1 MKRTFYIFFIVVVAL
16 SFVSCG
22 LKVPSKAPEKVS
34 VKYTKYLEFP
44 ITTFDF
50 KMNSFIDSLLD
61 QSTLSPL
68 NIVKSDPVRLTYA
81 TEVVYSPETVLAG
94 VEQQL
99 RDQLAQFG
107 QGFSFSLD
115 TSQFLSQLS
124 GQIELP
130 SLNLQSQD
138 TEIDITTVDI
148 PDMTLVNNQS
158 IVIPANGSIEVG
170 NILSSVLPFD
180 EGNFKEA
187 KIELTFSGTGGSLS
201 IFIDGSQKQIGQ
213 KIALFIKKNST
224 VTIKNNS
231 SSVANGTVTLKLT
244 NLKLNY
250 FKNLDLSEANS
261 NGVLEYTIP
270 DVNVSLVSGSSNWY
284 AKLAGNIKQQI
295 VINGFSGNLSQNITI
310 KSGSVTLG
318 SGSSTT
324 NTLQVPLNETYFKVG
339 DGIQVSGKLTL
350 SGKISADF
358 RNTKPKVTVTP
369 QVTLKAI
376 KDYEIKFSVPR
387 PSNVTELSF
396 KSSSGYMEVNFTG
409 LETIQAT
416 TTFGSNT
423 ESGSLVKVKFAGV
436 SLTSTSDVKIVLE
449 ANVTGS
455 TISYQAFLPDGQDII
470 IETAKVSG
478 DALKGNAISINYA
491 IPSDVK
497 DLVNSL
503 DATAVINIKYN
514 IKGIDGLKLDIASN
528 FFDEGIGQ
536 VPFGDTAGVNQ
547 THSIMANNK
556 SINFSTFNAFT
567 FEATPSVSGDII
579 TLSNVN
585 LKNGAYAKFQPELA
599 TFEIDNVSLKGQ
611 SYDLGSLTSVDFSQ
625 VFSGDSAFLK
635 DFDYNI
641 SAPISLD
648 IENATIPA
656 TVTITVTDQK
666 YTVTPGNPVNIGEKI
681 EELLKQSGS
690 MDVSAKVE
698 TGAGILSKNSVIRFA
713 LNLDVPFNVEAT
725 PSDVV
730 LTQGDLP
737 DDLSVLNDLAS
748 IIDKASLKF
757 KGWKNTTGLA
767 ASIVLE
773 KSNGDEILSGDI
785 STANPSIILT
795 SEQIRSIATG
805 GVKYKILVPKDQSV
819 SLNYNGAINAIPYIA
834 VELKVAT
841 EVKLGNGN

>member
-22 LKVPSKAPEKVS
+22 LRVPSKAPEKVS

-61 QSTLSPL
+61 QLTLSPL

-115 TSQFLSQLS
+115 TSQFLGQLS

-130 SLNLQSQD
+130 SFNLQSQD

-148 PDMTLVNNQS
+148 PDMTLVDNQS

-187 KIELTFSGTGGSLS
+187 KIELTFIGTGGPLS
-201 IFIDGSQKQIGQ
+201 IFIDGVQKQTGQ

-244 NLKLNY
+244 GLKLNY
-250 FKNLDLSEANS
+250 FKNLDLSKVNS

-270 DVNVSLVSGSSNWY
+270 DVNISLVSDGNWY
-284 AKLAGNIKQQI
+284 TKLSGKIKQKI
-295 VINGFSGNLSQNITI
+295 TIAGFFGNLTQQLAIR
-310 KSGSVTLG
+310 SGGISLGNNSTNSDTLE
-318 SGSSTT
+318 
-324 NTLQVPLNETYFKVG
+324 VPLLETYFKVG

-436 SLTSTSDVKIVLE
+436 SLPSDVDIILE
-449 ANVTGS
+449 ATVTGS

-528 FFDEGIGQ
+528 FFDEGIEQ
-536 VPFGDTAGVNQ
+536 VAFGDTAGATQ
-547 THSIMANNK
+547 TKVIKAENK
-556 SINFSTFNAFT
+556 RIDFSSFNAFT

-681 EELLKQSGS
+681 EELLKQGEP
-690 MDVSAKVE
+690 MDVSAKIE
-698 TGAGILSKNSVIRFA
+698 TGTGILSKNSVIKFA

-767 ASIVLE
+767 AEIILE
-773 KSNGDEILSGDI
+773 KSNGDKILSGDI
-785 STANPSIILT
+785 STANPSIVLT

>member
-22 LKVPSKAPEKVS
+22 LRVPSKAPEKVS

-130 SLNLQSQD
+130 SLNSQSQD
-138 TEIDITTVDI
+138 TEVDITTVDI
-148 PDMTLVNNQS
+148 PDMTLVDNQS

-170 NILSSVLPFD
+170 NILSGVLPFD

-231 SSVANGTVTLKLT
+231 SSIANGTVTLKLT

-250 FKNLDLSEANS
+250 FKNLDLSKVNS

-270 DVNVSLVSGSSNWY
+270 DVNVPLVSDSSNWY

-358 RNTKPKVTVTP
+358 RTTKPKVTVTP

-436 SLTSTSDVKIVLE
+436 SLPSDVKIMLE
-449 ANVTGS
+449 ATVTGS
-455 TISYQAFLPDGQDII
+455 TISYQAVLPDGQDII

-478 DALKGNAISINYA
+478 DALKGNAISINYQ

-497 DLVNSL
+497 DLVDSL

-514 IKGIDGLKLDIASN
+514 IKGINGLKLDIASN

-567 FEATPSVSGDII
+567 FEATPSVSGDI
-579 TLSNVN
+579 TLSDVN

-611 SYDLGSLTSVDFSQ
+611 SYDLGSLTSIDFSQ

-648 IENATIPA
+648 IENAIIPA
-656 TVTITVTDQK
+656 TVTITITDQK
-666 YTVTPGNPVNIGEKI
+666 YTVTHGNPVDIGERI

-690 MDVSAKVE
+690 MDVSAKIE
-698 TGAGILSKNSVIRFA
+698 TGTGILSKNSVIKFA

-737 DDLSVLNDLAS
+737 GDLSVLNDLAN

-757 KGWKNTTGLA
+757 NSWKNTTGLA
-767 ASIVLE
+767 AEIVLE
-773 KSNGDEILSGDI
+773 KSNGDKMLSGDI
-785 STANPSIILT
+785 ATANPSIVLT
-795 SEQIRSIATG
+795 SEQIRSIAAG
-805 GVKYKILVPKDQSV
+805 GVKYKILVPKGQSV
-819 SLNYNGAINAIPYIA
+819 SLNYNGAINAVPYIA

>member
-1 MKRTFYIFFIVVVAL
+1 MKRTFYIFIIVVVAL

-22 LKVPSKAPEKVS
+22 LRVPSKVPEKVS
-34 VKYTKYLEFP
+34 VQYTKYLEFP

-50 KMNSFIDSLLD
+50 KMNTFIDSLLD

-68 NIVKSDPVRLTYA
+68 DIVKNDPVRLTYA
-81 TEVVYSPETVLAG
+81 TEVVYSPETILYG
-94 VEQQL
+94 IEEQI
-99 RDQLAQFG
+99 RGQLAQFG
-107 QGFSFSLD
+107 QGFSFELD
-115 TSQFLSQLS
+115 TSQFLGQLS

-130 SLNLQSQD
+130 SFNLQSQD

-148 PDMTLVNNQS
+148 PDMTLVDNQS

-170 NILSSVLPFD
+170 NILSNVLPFD

-187 KIELTFSGTGGSLS
+187 KIELTFSGTGGPLS
-201 IFIDGSQKQIGQ
+201 IFIDGSQKQTGQ

-244 NLKLNY
+244 GLKLNY
-250 FKNLDLSEANS
+250 FKNLDLSRVNS

-270 DVNVSLVSGSSNWY
+270 DVNISLVNDGNWY
-284 AKLAGNIKQQI
+284 TKLSGKIKQKI
-295 VINGFSGNLSQNITI
+295 TIAGFSGNLTQQLTI
-310 KSGSVTLG
+310 RSGGISLGNNSTNSDTLE
-318 SGSSTT
+318 
-324 NTLQVPLNETYFKVG
+324 VPLLETYFKVG

-358 RNTKPKVTVTP
+358 RSAKPKVTITP
-369 QVTLKAI
+369 QVNLKAI
-376 KDYEIKFSVPR
+376 KNYEVKINVPR
-387 PSNVTELSF
+387 PSNVSELKFTSD
-396 KSSSGYMEVNFTG
+396 SGYMTVNFTS

-423 ESGSLVKVKFAGV
+423 ESGSLVKVKFADV
-436 SLTSTSDVKIVLE
+436 SLPSDVKIMLE

-478 DALKGNAISINYA
+478 DALQGNAISINYP

-497 DLVNSL
+497 DLVDSL

-528 FFDEGIGQ
+528 FFDEGIGE
-536 VPFGDTAGVNQ
+536 VTFDDTNEATQ
-547 THSIMANNK
+547 TKVIKAENK
-556 SINFSTFNAFT
+556 RIDFSSFNAFT
-567 FEATPSVSGDII
+567 FEATPSVSGDI
-579 TLSNVN
+579 TLNNVN
-585 LKNGAYAKFQPELA
+585 LRDGAYAKFQPELA

-611 SYDLGSLTSVDFSQ
+611 SYDLGSLTSIDFSQ

-648 IENATIPA
+648 IENATIQA
-656 TVTITVTDQK
+656 TVTITLTDQD
-666 YTVTPGNPVNIGEKI
+666 YVITEGHPVDIGNDI
-681 EELLKQSGS
+681 ENLLKQGKS

-713 LNLDVPFNVEAT
+713 LNLDVPFSVTASD
-725 PSDVV
+725 SDVV

-748 IIDKASLKF
+748 IIDKVSLKF

-785 STANPSIILT
+785 STANPSIVLT
-795 SEQIRSIATG
+795 SEQIRSIATSG
-805 GVKYKILVPKDQSV
+805 AKYKILVPKGQSV